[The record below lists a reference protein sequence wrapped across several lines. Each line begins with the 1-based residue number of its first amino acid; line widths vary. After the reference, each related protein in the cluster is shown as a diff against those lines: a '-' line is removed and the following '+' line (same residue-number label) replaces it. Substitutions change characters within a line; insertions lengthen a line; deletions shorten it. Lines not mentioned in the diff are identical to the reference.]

1 MGEQTQAIGATQEGN
16 LCHLSSHA
24 SGVKSAVALH
34 RPIPFRRADTITL
47 RSTRTSTRYR
57 IVGAAA
63 AGYPAA
69 MTLAIAHPASTV
81 VDVLE
86 L

>member
-1 MGEQTQAIGATQEGN
+1 MDGVFRR
-16 LCHLSSHA
+16 CRHLSSHA

-34 RPIPFRRADTITL
+34 RPIPFRRADTIIL
-47 RSTRTSTRYR
+47 RSTSTTSRYR
-57 IVGAAA
+57 IVGAAT
-63 AGYPAA
+63 GYPAA

>member
-1 MGEQTQAIGATQEGN
+1 MGEQTQAIGETQEGN

-34 RPIPFRRADTITL
+34 RPIPFRRADAIIL
-47 RSTRTSTRYR
+47 QSTRTTSRYR
-57 IVGAAA
+57 IE
-63 AGYPAA
+63 PAA